1 MRRCLG
7 LPRRGSWSRA
17 VLLNV
22 VWCSIAVAG
31 QLVLSSSTSSAS
43 TLNFGSVPVGS
54 SSTTAT
60 VISNTGRSSLTI
72 GRASVSGSAFR
83 YSGPNLPVTVTP
95 GQSVRL
101 AATFTPLSAGAAGG
115 RMDVV
120 SARVGRNGWRRFST
134 STILLAGTGTDGTPV
149 PAPPP
154 ATPGFLGTSPSS
166 LNFGSIQVSGSQALN
181 ETVTNS
187 GGSSVTISQAMV
199 TGTGFSLGRVTF
211 PQTLAA
217 GQSLTLSV
225 SFAPKSAGTA
235 SGALMLSSNASNANV
250 SVSLSA
256 TGASPGQLSVAPGSI
271 SFGNVVVGASQSQ
284 TGTLSATGSSVTVS
298 SATSNSSEFVLSGLT
313 FPLSI
318 PAGQSVP
325 FTIKF
330 SPQISG
336 TASANISFV
345 GSASSA
351 TETVTGTGA
360 APAQH
365 SADLSW
371 SPSPSTVVG
380 YNVYRSTTPGGPY
393 GKVNSSLDP
402 STTYTDS
409 SVQSGQTYY
418 YVSTAVNSDGAES
431 GYSNQLQMVIPLQ

>member
-1 MRRCLG
+1 
-7 LPRRGSWSRA
+7 
-17 VLLNV
+17 
-22 VWCSIAVAG
+22 
-31 QLVLSSSTSSAS
+31 
-43 TLNFGSVPVGS
+43 
-54 SSTTAT
+54 
-60 VISNTGRSSLTI
+60 
-72 GRASVSGSAFR
+72 
-83 YSGPNLPVTVTP
+83 
-95 GQSVRL
+95 
-101 AATFTPLSAGAAGG
+101 
-115 RMDVV
+115 
-120 SARVGRNGWRRFST
+120 
-134 STILLAGTGTDGTPV
+134 
-149 PAPPP
+149 
-154 ATPGFLGTSPSS
+154 
-166 LNFGSIQVSGSQALN
+166 
-181 ETVTNS
+181 
-187 GGSSVTISQAMV
+187 
-199 TGTGFSLGRVTF
+199 
-211 PQTLAA
+211 
-217 GQSLTLSV
+217 
-225 SFAPKSAGTA
+225 
-235 SGALMLSSNASNANV
+235 MLSSNASNANV

-271 SFGNVVVGASQSQ
+271 SFGNVVVGTSQSQ

-351 TETVTGTGA
+351 TETLTGTGA

-371 SPSPSTVVG
+371 SPSSSTVVG

-393 GKVNSSLDP
+393 AKVNSSVDP
-402 STTYTDS
+402 STIYTDS
-409 SVQSGQTYY
+409 SVQNGQTYY

-431 GYSNQLQMVIPLQ
+431 GHSNQLQMVIPLQ

>member
-1 MRRCLG
+1 MRRYLG

-17 VLLNV
+17 VLLNFV
-22 VWCSIAVAG
+22 RCSIVVAG

-54 SSTTAT
+54 SSTIST
-60 VISNTGRSSLTI
+60 VVSNTGRSNLTI
-72 GRASVSGSAFR
+72 TRAPVSGTAFR
-83 YSGPNLPVTVTP
+83 YSGPNLPVTLTP
-95 GQSVRL
+95 GQSVGL
-101 AATFTPLSAGAAGG
+101 AATFTPLSAGAASG
-115 RMDVV
+115 RMYVISTRYGSRNWWRFDT
-120 SARVGRNGWRRFST
+120 SAIS
-134 STILLAGTGTDGTPV
+134 LAGTGRDANPV
-149 PAPPP
+149 PVSP

-166 LNFGSIQVSGSQALN
+166 LNFGSIQLPGSQVLN

-187 GGSSVTISQAMV
+187 GGSSVTISQAAV
-199 TGTGFSLGRVTF
+199 TGTGFSLGSITF

-225 SFAPKSAGTA
+225 SFAPKSSGTA
-235 SGALMLSSNASNANV
+235 SGTLTLSSNASNANV
-250 SVSLSA
+250 GVSLSA
-256 TGASPGQLSVAPGSI
+256 AGTSPGQLSVAPGSI
-271 SFGNVVVGASQSQ
+271 SFGNVVVGTSQSQ
-284 TGTLSATGSSVTVS
+284 TGTLSASGSSVTVS

-313 FPLSI
+313 FPLNI

-336 TASANISFV
+336 TASASISFV

-351 TETVTGTGA
+351 TETVAGIGV
-360 APAQH
+360 APTQH

-380 YNVYRSTTPGGPY
+380 YNIYRSSTSGGPY
-393 GKVNSSLDP
+393 AQVNSSLDP
-402 STTYTDS
+402 STLYTDGT
-409 SVQSGQTYY
+409 VQNGQTYY
-418 YVSTAVNSDGAES
+418 YVSTAVNAAGAES
-431 GYSNQLQMVIPLQ
+431 GYSNQLQMVIPSP